1 MKRKLGNFMQLG
13 ILTALG
19 LSVLLSIFIQEIS
32 WPSTSWE
39 RLEISIIFREWNTS
53 AWGELRFGMEK
64 AASDYGAELRFLT
77 PQESNSAAEQ
87 QKLVE
92 QEVNNGADGLVI
104 IPASGDVQQQITE
117 NKLTI
122 PYVIMESDGDEKT
135 SGFTPDSETIGQL
148 LAQAATEDFPNGA
161 TALLIN
167 PLPENTGIQKR
178 LDPVQKYLSENGFS
192 ILTADTDNWA
202 RLLLDADFV
211 ILPETTSAIQ
221 MMAFLE
227 EQQLDIPLYAVGYS
241 QETVNGLED
250 GTIRAAVV
258 WNGYGEGYLAIQ
270 QIASRLLKT
279 TPPESEP
286 AVILVRKEDMYEP
299 ESQKIL
305 FPIGN

>member
-32 WPSTSWE
+32 WPYASSE

-53 AWGELRFGMEK
+53 AWGELRLGMEK

-92 QEVNNGADGLVI
+92 QEVKNGADGLVI

-148 LAQAATEDFPNGA
+148 LAQAATEDF
-161 TALLIN
+161 
-167 PLPENTGIQKR
+167 R
-178 LDPVQKYLSENGFS
+178 
-192 ILTADTDNWA
+192 
-202 RLLLDADFV
+202 
-211 ILPETTSAIQ
+211 
-221 MMAFLE
+221 
-227 EQQLDIPLYAVGYS
+227 
-241 QETVNGLED
+241 TV
-250 GTIRAAVV
+250 R
-258 WNGYGEGYLAIQ
+258 Q
-270 QIASRLLKT
+270 H
-279 TPPESEP
+279 
-286 AVILVRKEDMYEP
+286 
-299 ESQKIL
+299 
-305 FPIGN
+305 F